1 MAIDIKLV
9 LSDQEQL
16 IFHSMNLAT
25 LTAQVTAKV
34 QNVVSKLP
42 NLSSQGAFHDLIVAS
57 DSNGGLALFYLKA
70 QEFQTISEVLYR
82 HAQNTYDKMVD
93 TDKILATAIANL
105 ILEDSSTSED
115 IKEAIK
121 KDPKGSVDI
130 LKQNLQEEAKKAKA
144 EGGQ

>member
-34 QNVVSKLP
+34 QDVVSKLP

-57 DSNGGLALFYLKA
+57 DSNGGLGLFYLKA

-105 ILEDSSTSED
+105 ILEDSKTSED

-130 LKQNLQEEAKKAKA
+130 LKQNLQEEAKKSKE

>member
-34 QNVVSKLP
+34 QDVVSKLP

-57 DSNGGLALFYLKA
+57 DSNGGLGLFYLKA

-93 TDKILATAIANL
+93 TYKILATAIANL
-105 ILEDSSTSED
+105 ILEDSNTSED

-130 LKQNLQEEAKKAKA
+130 LKQNLQEEAKKSKE

>member
-34 QNVVSKLP
+34 QDVVSKLP

-57 DSNGGLALFYLKA
+57 DSNGGLGLFYLKA

-105 ILEDSSTSED
+105 ILEDSNTSED

-130 LKQNLQEEAKKAKA
+130 LKQNLQEEAKKSKE

>member
-34 QNVVSKLP
+34 QDVVSKLP

-57 DSNGGLALFYLKA
+57 DSNGGLGLFYLKA

-105 ILEDSSTSED
+105 ILDDSNTSED

-130 LKQNLQEEAKKAKA
+130 LKQNLQEEAKKSKE

>member
-1 MAIDIKLV
+1 MSIDIKLV

-34 QNVVSKLP
+34 QDVVSKLP

-57 DSNGGLALFYLKA
+57 DSNGGLGLFYLKA

-105 ILEDSSTSED
+105 ILEDSNTSED

-130 LKQNLQEEAKKAKA
+130 LKQNLQEEAKKSKE

>member
-16 IFHSMNLAT
+16 IFHSRNLAT

-34 QNVVSKLP
+34 QDVVSKLP

-57 DSNGGLALFYLKA
+57 DSNGGLGLFYLKA

-105 ILEDSSTSED
+105 ILEDSNTSED

-130 LKQNLQEEAKKAKA
+130 LKQNLQEEAKKSKE

>member
-34 QNVVSKLP
+34 QDVVSKLP

-57 DSNGGLALFYLKA
+57 DSNGGLGLFYLKA
-70 QEFQTISEVLYR
+70 QEFETISEVLYR

-105 ILEDSSTSED
+105 ILEDSNTSED

-130 LKQNLQEEAKKAKA
+130 LKQNFQEEAKKAKE